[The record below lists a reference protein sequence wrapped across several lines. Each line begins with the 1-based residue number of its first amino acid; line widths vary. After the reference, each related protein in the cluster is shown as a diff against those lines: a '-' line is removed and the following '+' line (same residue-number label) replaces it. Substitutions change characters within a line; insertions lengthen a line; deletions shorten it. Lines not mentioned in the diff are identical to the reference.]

1 MQDDGN
7 LVLYDSGNNA
17 TWSTQTNGQGSS
29 GYFAKIQNDGNFV
42 VYDKDNN
49 ALWATGTNI

>member
-1 MQDDGN
+1 MQDDCN

-17 TWSTQTNGQGSS
+17 TWSSQTNGQGSS
-29 GYFAKIQNDGNFV
+29 GYFAKMQNDGNFV